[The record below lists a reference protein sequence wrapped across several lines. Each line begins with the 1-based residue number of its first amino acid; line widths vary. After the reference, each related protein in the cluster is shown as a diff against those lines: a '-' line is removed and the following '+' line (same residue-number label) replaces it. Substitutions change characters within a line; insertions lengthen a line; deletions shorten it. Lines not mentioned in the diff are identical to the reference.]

1 MLELAYNLVLE
12 ARARKG
18 LRVQLPPGAQ
28 MDTKQYRQCSM
39 TRKVKTGTET
49 HVAFLPNEFAK
60 VGKTVGIKFGDEW
73 REGFV
78 IDSIGPC
85 RLLSDMDLG
94 REDYKRFRWV
104 LGK

>member
-1 MLELAYNLVLE
+1 MS
-12 ARARKG
+12 R
-18 LRVQLPPGAQ
+18 RV
-28 MDTKQYRQCSM
+28 
-39 TRKVKTGTET
+39 GTATEI
-49 HVAFLPNEFAK
+49 HVAFLPTEFAK

-78 IDSIGPC
+78 IDSVGPC
-85 RLLSDMDLG
+85 RVLSDMDLG